1 MEKLSSND
9 LPKNQKKYPY
19 ITARESEVDS
29 IVVEELFCST
39 DFQNWFL
46 SKTSLEK
53 NSELVG
59 AWKNIVPAYFG
70 ECDIVA
76 EFIIN
81 NKKIAL
87 LIEDKI
93 DAPEQPKQAERY
105 HKTGK
110 SLVEKREVDRYI
122 TCLLSPRDYFRE
134 DAPMEKYDYKIS
146 YEELLEWFEKQNDSK
161 RMRVKQM
168 VLENGIRRAK
178 TGYVQPTDEKTDNF
192 YKYYEKIGREN
203 NPELGIRFTKQHASD
218 NSWINIKPSIFPSN
232 IKIVHKSYVGYMDLQ
247 ISKIKMD
254 EFLKN
259 MESKISKNMTI
270 QKTGNSFSIRILVS
284 PLPRFTT
291 MKSPD
296 KYKNE
301 IIESLGAAS
310 QLMNWYSDFK
320 NESIF
325 IC

>member
-1 MEKLSSND
+1 
-9 LPKNQKKYPY
+9 
-19 ITARESEVDS
+19 
-29 IVVEELFCST
+29 
-39 DFQNWFL
+39 
-46 SKTSLEK
+46 
-53 NSELVG
+53 
-59 AWKNIVPAYFG
+59 
-70 ECDIVA
+70 
-76 EFIIN
+76 
-81 NKKIAL
+81 
-87 LIEDKI
+87 
-93 DAPEQPKQAERY
+93 
-105 HKTGK
+105 
-110 SLVEKREVDRYI
+110 
-122 TCLLSPRDYFRE
+122 
-134 DAPMEKYDYKIS
+134 MEKYDYKIS

-218 NSWINIKPSIFPSN
+218 NSWISIKPSIFPSN